1 MSDPTIVSNSNFIY
15 SFTSGTV
22 VKFSNFN
29 SFLDYNYDITTT
41 LGYTY
46 NNTNLATVINIDSPL
61 TNSITSTTI
70 KRWAP
75 SGILYKNI
83 TYYFFIEALYNIKTT
98 LLNSKYYIN
107 SKLYLGTTTS
117 PTSKNFFTDS
127 FIALV
132 SATYSNSSVST
143 LTVYN
148 KNSYTIDL
156 TNLNLYL
163 GTTSSKENST
173 TNAASITIKKNTN
186 NITTNLTKNGNKY
199 NLNAITLDEGDALT
213 ITLNVTTD
221 KALTT
226 FWGTGNS
233 SILLIDL
240 IGLLY
245 IPVTY
250 NSGLGLNLNL
260 STIDN
265 KFYYNNLQENTFNVT
280 FKPSNINGE
289 TLNNRKVSLNI
300 NDNSGNIIIDSV
312 YSEILNGATS
322 FTIPSETILNIGTY
336 KAFINYDPNYTD
348 NLEYQGTNIKPD
360 STSHYLEGQSNI
372 VNFTVNKQETMITN
386 TTLNTSYSVLKEYI
400 FTNFKL
406 MDYIYTSKNLS
417 STVKGT
423 IKLTFVYPD
432 VNDLTYTSPTGCNI
446 NNFSVNLKNIKL
458 VPNRTYTLKVDF
470 TLDNTDYITSPSTLI
485 ISSFVTEKPIINIIQ
500 TLSDLSY
507 FETNTIT
514 INFKDSSG
522 NLYSTPKDSSGNL
535 YNISTNNEGIL
546 DLEIYNGNSTTPIKS
561 FSSLSSPSPFT
572 LNTDNTIYTYS
583 FSPEIL
589 NLLHNYSSSNYSIK
603 AVYTE
608 TIIPTN
614 ITTSDSLAFT
624 FKGVSVQQ
632 SDLST
637 LSNLNVYSS
646 ITLTTFLV
654 DNKLINSSSGTPN
667 YSTAKIS
674 TLITSTNNISG
685 NFKLY
690 LGDTVKDTI
699 SPTTEDNTNYTFTF
713 TPNQLNLN
721 YGNNPINTIKI
732 KFIPDDINNIIQSYT
747 ISEFNLNLIQPT
759 LILTPKTTNNN
770 YLYSTQN
777 YDLTI
782 TGLTGQSDNGTLSIY
797 KDDGINILKSST
809 FFTNTTSVINIVPF
823 DLLIDSS
830 TISSTIS
837 YSIRW
842 TSTNPNIYSELSSL
856 TSISLSP
863 EPITFSTISDYTI
876 NSWGQPYTITGSI
889 STTTKQ
895 LINGYINIYSVNL
908 NGNHQKLD
916 QSEYN
921 LTATTNNFSISLNKI
936 TPQDLT
942 LFLKFVPS
950 NTIVYSENQSNNFN
964 VKFNKIEISPALN
977 VYDLDLNQNAV
988 LTSPIFYTTN
998 LQIQLSNISLQRY
1011 KIELFIK
1018 EGINENI
1025 FTYTDD
1031 NEVTSTT
1038 YNIDINLFEYNSI
1051 NEIYDDETGPTYTI
1065 VYSINDYDDTLYD
1078 IEYTFPTIIFK
1089 NSTPSFNTI
1098 QFYDDSSKPMNSN
1111 NLTLIYDNDYSI
1123 NFTFNS
1129 FSNSEDSL
1137 IPLIGKLYINI
1148 STLPDP
1154 IPILLHDS
1162 YLISTD
1168 LDLVSFNPRTEGLS
1182 TGLYNYYFSF
1192 HPSDVNINSFN
1203 STNFRFLIKASTIGG
1218 DISVSFSQNNSPS
1231 TPIYF
1236 QENFYTIFTFENPGL
1251 NGHFEVYCVDSTN
1264 LYDKLDLDNENNPI
1278 DPENETDI
1286 TKDTKLNS
1294 DKYISSN
1301 PLDDDFYN
1309 NGEITLEIFCNAINQ
1324 DIDSLSLSQDYYI
1337 YIKFETSNNAYSSQI
1352 FSYYKVTVNKI
1363 DVILDSLSLKLDGSL
1378 LNIEDL
1384 ISAYTNDIINI
1395 EGSIKTINNTLVSGG
1410 FIDIL
1415 TNNIISDEYLNDNLV
1430 KSVEITDGNFN
1441 YNLVLDTSSLL
1452 YSNSVINQ
1460 IYGTI
1465 VDLQFI
1471 YRNEKNYN
1479 LTYFNN
1485 EEVIPGYYL
1494 IEINNPSLNYTL
1506 TLENSTITTDN
1517 NFYYQEDIIKF
1528 IFNLPLLLSNII
1540 NVNLSYSLT
1549 LSLSINATDSNGDIF
1564 TYKSYT
1570 LTGNNFSQSVSNSN
1584 ITIGTLIINPLI
1596 DEFPSY
1602 YSPYSIGSFFTGYGY
1617 IDSNPSN
1624 ITQDFIPTFNV
1635 IKTIPKISVSIYST
1649 TTQTQISQIHYE
1661 NTVDLFIKVN
1671 TDKSVISG
1679 NSNSINGT
1687 FSVYLLIKDGTITT
1701 PSDDPI
1707 YFTYTSQITP
1717 TDTYIFDNTNLSSNG
1732 ITITF
1737 SPKDNLSTMG
1747 ITNLSS
1753 IVGFYIDFTPAD
1765 TDNYQSKN
1773 ISTAFTINKYSLTLL
1788 INNIQPYGE
1797 ILTRS
1802 TYIDNP
1808 ITYYNGYINFD
1819 EQFNVTSSINL
1830 TSVEGTYNYYYS
1842 SDLSTYTSIQKSSS
1856 SNDASN
1862 NLITTFPTSNIPIDS
1877 DNSYMFKVEFNPT
1890 ATKSNYYSSAE
1901 TTKSFN
1907 VYLANNFG
1915 DGTIAYY
1922 NNVSSSLIA
1931 SYNST
1936 NTINITSSFIF
1947 NDTVES
1953 TAKIC
1958 SVKLYYTKTS
1968 ELSNKILLTNE
1979 PKYLTY
1985 ANNSAT
1991 FNINSNILPTN
2002 LANSPY
2008 TIKALFTPV
2017 TAVNSQTINSN
2028 YPVIYEQSPLTLIV
2042 KPSLSITNLNSPFD
2056 YGLPISFGIKFNTG
2070 TNGTFNDYNKFNL
2083 SIQGTLKNSSNNLI
2097 INKNLNSILFNPAL
2111 ITDNTISISNINL
2124 NPSLIPDTYTIS
2136 IYANNDSTS
2145 ISSTEDITS
2154 SFIVKKFSVSLSGS
2168 IDKYYIKYGNSLNF
2182 TFNIG
2187 DYVIDNGYVN
2197 ILFKNV
2203 SNSDGNKFISIP
2215 SNLLSKTG
2223 FNYTYTISDTSTFF
2237 SKSLPTGIYTLTYSL
2252 DNQNYISV
2260 DYKDST
2266 SNLFVNPIDCNL
2278 SLTYS
2283 ATQITYGTSNN
2294 IRISADITTATA
2306 LATAST
2312 IISDA
2317 ILYLTVNGNSTAETF
2332 TYNNTDQKYIL
2343 TLQSTSLNIG
2353 INEIYVYMSHANYI
2367 TNPVLKMITVTKGDP
2382 STLYSI
2388 SNSTSDN
2395 TTTNFKIVLNE
2406 NIISGQTITFYTDIT
2421 NTVIKPTTILGSNY
2435 TFSFSDLLY
2444 GDNYIYAIINSP
2456 KFDTKTN
2463 FLKIT
2468 KLLKDVTIIIYQS
2481 INGTYKSGTQLDITY
2496 SILDKE
2502 NNLNIISEGFVEFYR
2517 SFTGNTE
2524 LIGVNDVTSGSAL
2537 LENYILYGDGDIN
2550 DDNTTT
2556 FNIYGKYIGTNK
2568 YNNSE
2573 KSTDSQLTIFN
2584 QYISSIEVL
2593 SIKYD
2598 NVNITSGKTLK
2609 VNSNIELKYKVTQS
2623 SITDDDKDGVI
2634 EFHSKYT
2641 DNSTGTEV
2649 DEILGYSI
2657 LNNQFI
2663 GTLTYNL
2670 INIGTI
2676 NIYAKYINANNYSDS
2691 SSNLFTINVI
2701 KYYDANINDLTDY
2714 NENLIYNIND
2724 SIEFSFDVKDNSGN
2738 LINEGGV
2745 ELHIKSLDSD
2755 NDNILNYLPLSS
2767 DVVNFTY
2774 YFYNSGSYIFYGKF
2788 LNSNNYNTDSTNN
2801 KLITVS
2807 ANQTSQVSINYNSEG
2822 GIIPNSSYKLGDTI
2836 SLYYTIIDLNNDTNI
2851 INDGSITI
2859 FKEYNYNGNISSP
2872 EIIGMYEVTDGVA
2885 GTTYILNFNENFIV
2899 NNKNS
2904 VSFYATYGNSEI
2916 YSEGETSITKTSI
2929 YVIKQYNAII
2939 STAVITPSSDLIV
2952 GDIVKIQFTVKD
2964 DNGYDVSDGI
2974 LEFHK
2979 VYNNFDEI
2987 IGYSSLSSSNYIN
3000 YKLVDNGDIYFYA
3013 DFNNSINYA
3022 NTTNL
3027 NNSYPVT
3034 ITTKQQYS
3042 TSTTLTAS
3050 NMNRSYGATLKLTA
3064 DVNNLIIDDG
3074 NVNFYIVTTDPTDN
3088 NLSINEFIGSSIV
3101 DNGLASFDYK
3111 INKVGQINFSAAF
3124 KNSVKFA
3131 DSNTTSNLNLTLS
3144 KASPT
3149 SINISYPATIHYLD
3163 IITITATVDFGSNLY
3178 FSNNGTVTF
3187 TINNTETYEV
3197 NLIKSDSGNTYIVNL
3212 EQIIYDKAYSISAKF
3227 NGNDLFTDIISSTS
3241 NIGIDSIIVNDSVY
3255 DGLTISYLPSSLTN
3269 YIILTATLNI
3279 IGTPNNKNVLNN
3291 TGYMTFEPNLNGS
3304 LTYTYPIING
3314 SATANLPFIY
3324 TNDYE
3329 INVTYNDKDLSDISN
3344 NKITI
3349 SNKFKQDLP
3358 IAIGGQTIT
3367 TDNYKYHVFTSS
3379 DNITFTQDTAVDYLI
3394 VAGGGAGG
3402 SDHGGAGGAGGVR
3415 KGSSTIL
3422 SGTYPVTVGS
3432 GGVLD
3437 YKGSE
3442 IMSSSL
3448 DYDGTFKGYTDVNT
3462 IKANKGGK
3470 SSVFSVESIGGGSG
3484 GGGRNGLATDG
3495 GSGGGSGGYDTQV
3508 TAAGYNG
3515 KGITGQGYNGG
3526 YASHGN
3532 AGAGGGGSGHIGY
3545 NNIGKPGGLGG
3556 NGTTEFN
3563 NWLKDIS
3570 SIMST
3575 SWVNAT
3581 KYSDVYYIAGG
3592 GSGGSWETGVS
3603 IKGALGGGGDGG
3615 NNNKDPIIK
3624 PTAGADNT
3632 GSGGGGGGS
3641 GAQLGAKGGS
3651 GIVIIRYSITNTV

>member
-1 MSDPTIVSNSNFIY
+1 MSNSTIISNFLY
-15 SFTSGTV
+15 SYSSEFGYN
-22 VKFSNFN
+22 FNNFN
-29 SFLDYNYDITTT
+29 SFLNNNYNITNSV
-41 LGYTY
+41 GYSYLY
-46 NNTNLATVINIDSPL
+46 NNQNLATVIDINSSL
-61 TNSITSTTI
+61 TPSILSTSKI
-70 KRWAP
+70 INKKPVFSYYWAP
-75 SGILYKNI
+75 SSNLNKSTILY
-83 TYYFFIEALYNIKTT
+83 YFYTDALYYIKTKT
-98 LLNSKYYIN
+98 IN
-107 SKLYLGTTTS
+107 SKLYINPKLYLGLGEIN
-117 PTSKNFFTDS
+117 KRFFTDS
-127 FIALV
+127 FIALL
-132 SATYSNSSVST
+132 SDAYNNNSVSSIT
-143 LTVYN
+143 LYN
-148 KNSYTIDL
+148 KNNYPITL
-156 TNLNLYL
+156 TNLNLYV
-163 GTTSSKENST
+163 GTTSYKS
-173 TNAASITIKKNTN
+173 NALTDPASISIKKNNEPISLVKT
-186 NITTNLTKNGNKY
+186 GNKY
-199 NLNAITLDEGDALT
+199 NLNSVTLDATESLILT
-213 ITLNVTTD
+213 LSVTTSQPLIND
-221 KALTT
+221 WLST
-226 FWGTGNS
+226 NS

-245 IPVTY
+245 TPVTY
-250 NSGLGLNLNL
+250 IASTDIGLKLNL
-260 STIDN
+260 SN
-265 KFYYNNLQENTFNVT
+265 NNFYYNNLQENTFNVS
-280 FKPSNINGE
+280 FKPTNINGE
-289 TLNNRKVSLNI
+289 TLNNQSVSLNI
-300 NDNSGNIIIDSV
+300 IDSSGNIFKSSIYSIIS
-312 YSEILNGATS
+312 SGSTN
-322 FTIPSETILNIGTY
+322 FTIPTDYNLSIGNYTAY
-336 KAFINYDPNYTD
+336 INYNPNDTF
-348 NLEYQGTNIKPD
+348 NSPFQATNTNPN
-360 STSHYLEGQSNI
+360 SVSHYLEGRSNVESFI
-372 VNFTVNKQETMITN
+372 INKQSTMITN
-386 TTLNTSYSVLKEYI
+386 TTLNTSYSVLKEYT

-406 MDYIYTSKNLS
+406 MDSIYISKDLS
-417 STVKGT
+417 STVTGT
-423 IKLTFVYPD
+423 IKLTFAYPG

-446 NNFSVNLKNIKL
+446 NNFSVNLKDIKL
-458 VPNRTYTLKVDF
+458 VPNRTYTLKIEF
-470 TLDNTDYITSPSTLI
+470 TLDNTDYITSPSILQITNSNFI
-485 ISSFVTEKPIINIIQ
+485 TEKPIINISQ
-500 TLSDLSY
+500 TFSDLSY
-507 FETNTIT
+507 FDTNTISV
-514 INFKDSSG
+514 NFKDSTG
-522 NLYSTPKDSSGNL
+522 NF
-535 YNISTNNEGIL
+535 YNKTTNNQGSL
-546 DLEIYNGNSTTPIKS
+546 NLNIYNGTNTEPI
-561 FSSLSSPSPFT
+561 LSPSSFT

-614 ITTSDSLAFT
+614 ITTSDSLLFT
-624 FKGVSVQQ
+624 FKGVSIQQ
-632 SDLST
+632 TDLST

-654 DNKLINSSSGTPN
+654 DNKLIKSSSGTPN
-667 YSTAKIS
+667 YSKIS

-690 LGDTVKDTI
+690 LGNTETSI
-699 SPTTEDNTNYTFTF
+699 SPSTEDNINYIFTF

-721 YGNNPINTIKI
+721 TGNNPINSVNI
-732 KFIPDDINNIIQSYT
+732 KFSPTDASNIIQSYT
-747 ISEFNLNLIQPT
+747 IPKFDLNLITST
-759 LILTPKTTNNN
+759 LTLTPKSTNNN
-770 YLYSTQN
+770 YLYDNQV

-782 TGLTGQSDNGTLSIY
+782 NGLIGKSDSGTLIIY
-797 KDDGINILKSST
+797 KNDNITELKQYAIS
-809 FFTNTTSVINIVPF
+809 TNTTSEIIFTPF
-823 DLLIDSS
+823 ELLTSLS
-830 TISSTIS
+830 TIPSTIS
-837 YSIRW
+837 YKFGW
-842 TSTNPNIYSELSSL
+842 TSINSNIYSTLES
-856 TSISLSP
+856 TKSISLSP
-863 EPITFSTISDYTI
+863 EPITFSTISDYTT
-876 NSWGQPYTITGSI
+876 NSWGESYIITGTI
-889 STTTKQ
+889 STSTGK
-895 LINGYINIYSVNL
+895 LLSGSIYIYFVNSES
-908 NGNHQKLD
+908 NHQKLVD
-916 QSEYN
+916 TAYN
-921 LTATTNNFSISLNKI
+921 LIESTNNFSISLNNN
-936 TPQDLT
+936 TPKDLT

-964 VKFNKIEISPALN
+964 VKFNKIEIKPTLN
-977 VYDLDLNQNAV
+977 VYDLDLKNNAD
-988 LTSPIFYTTN
+988 LTNPIFYTEN
-998 LQIQLSNISLQRY
+998 LQIQLSNILLPSY
-1011 KIELFIK
+1011 KIDLYI
-1018 EGINENI
+1018 GNNTSGNI
-1025 FTYTDD
+1025 FTYTDN
-1031 NEVTSTT
+1031 NEIKSASH
-1038 YNIDINLFEYNSI
+1038 NIDINLFEYNSI
-1051 NEIYDDETGPTYTI
+1051 KKIYKDETGPTYTI
-1065 VYSINDYDDTLYD
+1065 GYSINDYNDTLYD
-1078 IEYTFPTIIFK
+1078 IEYTFPTIIFE
-1089 NSTPSFNTI
+1089 NSSASFKTFK
-1098 QFYDDSSKPMNSN
+1098 FYDDNKAMFTNS
-1111 NLTLIYDNDYSI
+1111 LKLIYNKDYSI
-1123 NFTFNS
+1123 EFTFNS
-1129 FSNSEDSL
+1129 FKNSIDSL
-1137 IPLIGKLYINI
+1137 IPIDGKLYINI
-1148 STLPDP
+1148 DNDEK
-1154 IPILLHDS
+1154 LLNSNYIINTTFD
-1162 YLISTD
+1162 LIK
-1168 LDLVSFNPRTEGLS
+1168 FNAKTEGLS
-1182 TGLYNYYFSF
+1182 TGLHNYYFTF
-1192 HPSDVNINSFN
+1192 YPSDPNINSFN
-1203 STNFRFLIKASTIGG
+1203 SFNNPPSKFEISSSSIGN
-1218 DISVSFSQNNSPS
+1218 IEVLFSQNDVHSI
-1231 TPIYF
+1231 PIYY
-1236 QENFYTIFTFENPGL
+1236 QENFYTIINLNNPGL
-1251 NGHFEVYCVDSTN
+1251 DGYFEVYCVHSSN
-1264 LYDKLDLDNENNPI
+1264 LKNILDLDDVNNPSSI
-1278 DPENETDI
+1278 SEEEDLSKDVLLNP
-1286 TKDTKLNS
+1286 TKT
-1294 DKYISSN
+1294 YISN
-1301 PLDDDFYN
+1301 KDKIGP
-1309 NGEITLEIFCNAINQ
+1309 ITLNILCNSINQ
-1324 DIDSLSLSQDYYI
+1324 DITSSDLRQDYNI
-1337 YIKFETSNNAYSSQI
+1337 YIKFISTNSAYNSET
-1352 FSYYKVTVNKI
+1352 FSYYKVTVYKI
-1363 DVILDSLSLKLDGSL
+1363 DVILNSLSISRTLNGPSLDYTE
-1378 LNIEDL
+1378 I
-1384 ISAYTNDIINI
+1384 IYFYTNETIYIK
-1395 EGSIKTINNTLVSGG
+1395 GSVNTINKLSVNGG
-1410 FIDIL
+1410 SIDIL
-1415 TNNIISDEYLNDNLV
+1415 TNYFLSSDYSDKNVVNKIKV
-1430 KSVEITDGNFN
+1430 STDGSFAG
-1441 YNLVLDTSSLL
+1441 YIILDTTSLL
-1452 YSNSVINQ
+1452 YLNSLQKSEI
-1460 IYGTI
+1460 
-1465 VDLQFI
+1465 DLQFVYTNI
-1471 YRNEKNYN
+1471 NNYN
-1479 LTYFNN
+1479 LTYFYNIDDR
-1485 EEVIPGYYL
+1485 IPGYYR
-1494 IEINNPSLNYTL
+1494 IKINTPYLDYTM
-1506 TLENSTITTDN
+1506 TLQKSTNIN
-1517 NFYYQEDIIKF
+1517 KNEYYYQEDNITF
-1528 IFNLPLLLSNII
+1528 IFTLPVPLSNFI
-1540 NVNLSYSLT
+1540 NTSLKYTLNLSIYGTNL
-1549 LSLSINATDSNGDIF
+1549 NGDIF
-1564 TYKSYT
+1564 PYKNYT
-1570 LTGNNFSQSVSNSN
+1570 LKTESLVSDTNPN

-1596 DEFPSY
+1596 DGFPCDYNS
-1602 YSPYSIGSFFTGYGY
+1602 YSIGSYFIGQGYNL
-1617 IDSNPSN
+1617 SLPSN
-1624 ITQDFIPTFNV
+1624 ITEYTVPTFNV

-1649 TTQTQISQIHYE
+1649 TTQTEISQIHYE

-1687 FSVYLLIKDGTITT
+1687 FSVYLLIKGATNTT
-1701 PSDDPI
+1701 PSVDPI
-1707 YFTYTSQITP
+1707 YFTYTDQTTP
-1717 TDTYIFDNTNLSSNG
+1717 TDKYIFDNTNLSSNG

-1737 SPKDNLSTMG
+1737 SPKDNLSTME

-1765 TDNYQSKN
+1765 TYNYESKN
-1773 ISTAFTINKYSLTLL
+1773 ISTAFTINKYSLTLS
-1788 INNIQPYGE
+1788 INSIQPYGD

-1802 TYIDNP
+1802 IRIDNP
-1808 ITYYNGYINFD
+1808 ITFYNGYINYD

-1862 NLITTFPTSNIPIDS
+1862 NLITTFSNSKIPIDS

-2042 KPSLSITNLNSPFD
+2042 KPSLSIINLNSPFD
-2056 YGLPISFGIKFNTG
+2056 YDLPISFGIKFNTG
-2070 TNGTFNDYNKFNL
+2070 TSGTFNDYNKFNL
-2083 SIQGTLKNSSNNLI
+2083 SINGTSRDASNNLI
-2097 INKNLNSILFNPAL
+2097 INKNLDSIPFNPAL

-2145 ISSTEDITS
+2145 ISSTEVVTS

-2168 IDKYYIKYGNSLNF
+2168 IDKYYIKYGNPLAF

-2187 DYVIDNGYVN
+2187 DYVIDNGFVN

-2203 SNSDGNKFISIP
+2203 SNSNGNKFISIP

-2237 SKSLPTGIYTLTYSL
+2237 SKSLPVGIYTLIYSL
-2252 DNQNYISV
+2252 DNQNYTSV

-2294 IRISADITTATA
+2294 IVISADITTATA
-2306 LATAST
+2306 SATVST

-2353 INEIYVYMSHANYI
+2353 INKICVYMSHSNYI

-2421 NTVIKPTTILGSNY
+2421 NTVINPESILESIY

-2456 KFDTKTN
+2456 QFDTKTN
-2463 FLKIT
+2463 SLKIV
-2468 KLLKDVTIIIYQS
+2468 KPLKNVTITIYSS
-2481 INGTYKSGTQLDITY
+2481 INNTYKSGTPLDIKYLISSSSDT
-2496 SILDKE
+2496 
-2502 NNLNIISEGFVEFYR
+2502 ISEGFVEFYR
-2517 SFTGNTE
+2517 SFSGNTE
-2524 LIGVNDVTSGSAL
+2524 LIGVVNVTNGSAS
-2537 LENYILYGDGDIN
+2537 LEDYILYGDSDIN
-2550 DDNTTT
+2550 NDNTT
-2556 FNIYGKYIGTNK
+2556 FKIYGKYIGTNK

-2573 KSTDSQLTIFN
+2573 NSIDSVLTIFN
-2584 QYISSIEVL
+2584 QYASSIEID
-2593 SIKYD
+2593 SILYND
-2598 NVNITSGKTLK
+2598 NEITSGNTLK
-2609 VNSNIELKYKVTQS
+2609 VNSNIELNYKVTQTS
-2623 SITDDDKDGVI
+2623 PITDYTDGVI

-2641 DNSTGTEV
+2641 DSTSTII
-2649 DEILGYSI
+2649 DEILGYST
-2657 LNNQFI
+2657 LNNDFI
-2663 GTLTYNL
+2663 GTFMYNL

-2691 SSNLFTINVI
+2691 NTSSDLFSIDVI
-2701 KYYDANINDLTDY
+2701 KYYDAYINDLTVY
-2714 NENLIYNIND
+2714 NANNTYNIND

-2738 LINEGGV
+2738 LIKEGGV
-2745 ELHIKSLDSD
+2745 ELHMISINLDGSNGD
-2755 NDNILNYLPLSS
+2755 DDILNYLPLSN

-2774 YFYNSGSYIFYGKF
+2774 YFYNSESYIFYGKF
-2788 LNSNNYNTDSTNN
+2788 LNSNNYNTVSTND
-2801 KLITVS
+2801 KIIEVL
-2807 ANQTSQVSINYNSEG
+2807 ANQTSLVSINYDSQG
-2822 GIIPNSSYKLGDTI
+2822 GIIPDNSYKLGDII
-2836 SLYYTIIDLNNDTNI
+2836 SLYYSIIDLNNNTNI

-2859 FKEYNYNGNISSP
+2859 FKEYNYNENISSP
-2872 EIIGMYEVTDGVA
+2872 EIIGMYEVTNGVA
-2885 GTTYILNFNENFIV
+2885 GTTYILNFNENFIIDG
-2899 NNKNS
+2899 KNS

-2916 YSEGETSITKTSI
+2916 YSEGATSITKTSI
-2929 YVIKQYNAII
+2929 YVIKQYNATI
-2939 STAVITPSSDLIV
+2939 STIPTITPSTDLIV
-2952 GDIVKIQFTVKD
+2952 GDIVEIQFTVKN
-2964 DNGYDVSDGI
+2964 DNGDDVSDGI

-2987 IGYSSLSSSNYIN
+2987 IGYSSISNANYIN
-3000 YKLVDNGDIYFYA
+3000 YTLVDNGNIYFYA

-3402 SDHGGAGGAGGVR
+3402 SDHGGGGGAGGVR

-3448 DYDGTFKGYTDVNT
+3448 DYDGTFKGYTDLNI

-3484 GGGRNGLATDG
+3484 GGGKNGLATDG
-3495 GSGGGSGGYDTQV
+3495 GSGGGSGGYNTEV
-3508 TAAGYNG
+3508 IAAGYNG

-3526 YASHGN
+3526 YAPGGV

-3545 NNIGKPGGLGG
+3545 DNNGENGGGLGG

-3563 NWLKDIS
+3563 TWLKDIS
-3570 SIMST
+3570 SIMSP
-3575 SWVNAT
+3575 SWINAT
-3581 KYSDVYYIAGG
+3581 KYSNSGTDVYYIAGG
-3592 GSGGSWETGVS
+3592 GAGGSWS
-3603 IKGALGGGGDGG
+3603 APSNKGALGGGGNGG
-3615 NNNKDPIIK
+3615 SHSELTMS
-3624 PTAGADNT
+3624 TAGIDNT
-3632 GSGGGGGGS
+3632 GSGGGGGGA
-3641 GAQLGAKGGS
+3641 GGRLGSKGGS
-3651 GIVIIRYSITNTV
+3651 GLVIIRYSITNTV